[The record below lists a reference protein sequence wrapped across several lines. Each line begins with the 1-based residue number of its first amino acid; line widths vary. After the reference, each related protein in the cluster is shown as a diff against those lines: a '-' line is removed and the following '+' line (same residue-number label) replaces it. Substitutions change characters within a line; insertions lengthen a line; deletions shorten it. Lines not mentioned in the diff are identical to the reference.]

1 MTRLLAVVI
10 VASLAMGCRAAPS
23 PAPEAPRAVPAS
35 PDGLRPLTSRDAAV
49 DPAPPA
55 GAFGGTAS
63 AGAGAA
69 SVAPAPHGP
78 GVSGTVAI
86 APSLAGRIQPTD
98 VLYLIARSAKTGG
111 VVAVR
116 REDGVR
122 FPFHFALD
130 AADVMVQGT
139 PFEGPFDVTARL
151 SKTGDAVPA
160 KGDLE
165 GSAGGVAIGSL
176 RVAITLDRVR
186 Q

>member
-1 MTRLLAVVI
+1 MTRLRSVLLL
-10 VASLAMGCRAAPS
+10 VASLAAGCRAAPS
-23 PAPEAPRAVPAS
+23 PPPEPPPTVPAS
-35 PDGLRPLTSRDAAV
+35 PGALRPMTSRDGG
-49 DPAPPA
+49 
-55 GAFGGTAS
+55 GAAS

-69 SVAPAPHGP
+69 SVVPAPHGA
-78 GVSGTVAI
+78 GVSGTVAV
-86 APSLAGRIQPTD
+86 APSLASRIQPSD
-98 VLYLIARSAKTGG
+98 VLYLIARSARTGG

-122 FPFHFALD
+122 FPFAFALD

-151 SKTGDAVPA
+151 SKTGDAVAA

-165 GSAGGVAIGSL
+165 GSAAGVALGSAS
-176 RVAITLDRVR
+176 VAITLDRVR

>member
-1 MTRLLAVVI
+1 MTRRAAALL
-10 VASLAMGCRAAPS
+10 VASFALGCGPAPS
-23 PAPEAPRAVPAS
+23 PPREAPPLVPAS
-35 PDGLRPLTSRDAAV
+35 PGGLRPLTSRDGAV
-49 DPAPPA
+49 AQAPPA
-55 GAFGGTAS
+55 
-63 AGAGAA
+63 AA
-69 SVAPAPHGP
+69 APVVPAPHGS
-78 GVSGTVAI
+78 GVAGTVAI
-86 APSLAGRIQPTD
+86 AASLAGRVQPTD
-98 VLYLIARSAKTGG
+98 VLYLIARSTRTGG

-122 FPFHFALD
+122 FPFAFTVD

-151 SKTGDAVPA
+151 SKTGDAVAA

-165 GSAGGVAIGSL
+165 GSVGGVAVGAT